1 MKRENIE
8 QRKARLKKEAVQ
20 GVLLFAVVLA
30 ATAACF
36 GVVCFVPDTPKAIVV
51 VFGILA
57 VLCLVPLIPALVVLK
72 GRFAEIEGGE
82 LDEASKY

>member
-1 MKRENIE
+1 MKQENIE
-8 QRKARLKKEAVQ
+8 ARKARRKKEAVQ
-20 GVLLFAVVLA
+20 GVLLFALIQA

-36 GVVCFVPDTPKAIVV
+36 GVVCFLPDATQTMVV

-57 VLCLVPLIPALVVLK
+57 ALCVLPLIPALVVLK
-72 GRFAEIEGGE
+72 WRFAEIEGGE

>member
-1 MKRENIE
+1 MKPENIE

-20 GVLLFAVVLA
+20 GVLLFAVIMA

-36 GVVCFVPDTPKAIVV
+36 GVVCFVPDTPKVMVV

-57 VLCLVPLIPALVVLK
+57 ALCLVPLIPALVVLK

>member
-1 MKRENIE
+1 MKPENIE
-8 QRKARLKKEAVQ
+8 SRKARRKKEAIQ
-20 GVLLFAVVLA
+20 GVLLFLVIQL

-36 GVVCFVPDTPKAIVV
+36 GVVCFLPDVPQAMVV

-57 VLCLVPLIPALVVLK
+57 ALCLLPLIPALAVLR